1 MIASGQLPAP
11 DRVLIIK
18 PSALGDV
25 VTAAPVLRGLRRSF
39 PRARIAWLLSETCAP
54 LVRHDSAL
62 DDVIL
67 FERTRLGRAWRSPSA
82 AAALARFLVS
92 LRGGRFDWVIDL
104 QGLLRSGLFAAAT
117 LAPLRAGFAD
127 AREGAW
133 AFYNM
138 RVRPRRPHA
147 VDRNLDLIRRL
158 GVDATGRDM
167 RLEISVSGRNFADAF
182 CSSGHIEP
190 GGFLVCAPTTRW
202 PTKLYPVRHWRT
214 LVSRLSRR
222 LPVVLIG
229 ASGDRALCRQVSED
243 IGPGVIDL
251 AGETA
256 VDEMVGLIAASAGV
270 ICCDSAAKFIAP
282 AVGVDCITLIGPT
295 RLERTGPYC
304 GGEAILA
311 DVPCQGCLKRRCR
324 HITCMQTID
333 PFEVISAAHKMLDA
347 KVA

>member
-1 MIASGQLPAP
+1 MLPTRQLPAP
-11 DRVLIIK
+11 KRVLIIK

-25 VTAAPVLRGLRRSF
+25 VTALPVLRGLRRGL
-39 PRARIAWLLSETCAP
+39 PQARIAWMLSEACAP
-54 LVRHDSAL
+54 LVRHDGDL
-62 DDVIL
+62 DEVIL
-67 FERTRLGRAWRSPSA
+67 FERNRLGRAWRSPSA
-82 AAALARFLVS
+82 TATLVRFL
-92 LRGGRFDWVIDL
+92 LRLRRGRFDWVIDL
-104 QGLLRSGLFAAAT
+104 QGLLRSGLFTAAT
-117 LAPLRAGFAD
+117 TAPLRAGFAD

-133 AFYNM
+133 AFYTV
-138 RVRPRRPHA
+138 RVRPQRPHT
-147 VDRNLDLIRRL
+147 VDRNLALIRRL

-167 RLEISVSGRNFADAF
+167 RLEVSVAGRDFADAF
-182 CSSGHIEP
+182 CSHRRIEP

-214 LVSRLSRR
+214 VVSRLSRR

-229 ASGDRALCRQVSED
+229 ASGDRAVCREVSEG

-251 AGETA
+251 TGETA

-282 AVGVDCITLIGPT
+282 AVDVDCVTLIGPT
-295 RLERTGPYC
+295 RLERTGPRP
-304 GGEAILA
+304 GGRAILA

-333 PFEVISAAHKMLDA
+333 PAEVISAAEKMLDA